1 MLTCSTTTCQI
12 SPAYPKFIEKLRRMI
27 WGREPSTSYEFDEL
41 AQQVALKSHRRNVDD
56 GYYVE
61 EIHFEPPQ
69 VVRKKQPT
77 RNLFYKRSHKKTAS
91 VQALTDVQLWV
102 LDRSVFQMITQR
114 LGMERHSQLM
124 NFLTKVSIFQNL
136 SEDRISKMADVMDQD
151 YYDGGHYIIRQGE
164 KVSNPA
170 DVTNFD
176 NYPPDNDVPPDE
188 FSGWDEG
195 F

>member
-77 RNLFYKRSHKKTAS
+77 RNLFYKRSHKKLVVDGVFFWAS
-91 VQALTDVQLWV
+91 DTVKAYQIWQKACWMATINWDNCDFVENLKILKDFPLKSSQISIKSVGNVSKAWICSVV
-102 LDRSVFQMITQR
+102 LVK
-114 LGMERHSQLM
+114 
-124 NFLTKVSIFQNL
+124 N
-136 SEDRISKMADVMDQD
+136 
-151 YYDGGHYIIRQGE
+151 
-164 KVSNPA
+164 
-170 DVTNFD
+170 
-176 NYPPDNDVPPDE
+176 
-188 FSGWDEG
+188 
-195 F
+195 